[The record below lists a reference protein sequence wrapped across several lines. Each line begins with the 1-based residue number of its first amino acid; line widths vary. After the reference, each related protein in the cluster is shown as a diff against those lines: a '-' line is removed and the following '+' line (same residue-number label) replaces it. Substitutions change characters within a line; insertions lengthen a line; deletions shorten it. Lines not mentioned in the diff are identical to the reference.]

1 MAFPNHFKH
10 LMPDRNE
17 TTQIMIQSSF
27 VRIFFILGIWYL
39 FFVLYSA
46 IFLEKPGFTSIIIW
60 LIGIYVV
67 LELVVLF
74 LNLSLNSNN
83 DNSEIINILMN
94 EKKNVSP
101 RSKKK

>member
-27 VRIFFILGIWYL
+27 VRIFFIAGIWYL

-46 IFLEKPGFTSIIIW
+46 IFLEKPGFTSIIIC

-74 LNLSLNSNN
+74 LKLNLNSNN
-83 DNSEIINILMN
+83 DNSEIINILMS

-101 RSKKK
+101 TSQKE

>member
-1 MAFPNHFKH
+1 MSFPNHFKH

-17 TTQIMIQSSF
+17 TTKIMIQSSF
-27 VRIFFILGIWYL
+27 VRIFFIAGIWYL

-74 LNLSLNSNN
+74 LKLNLNSNN
-83 DNSEIINILMN
+83 DNSEIINILISD
-94 EKKNVSP
+94 KKNVSP
-101 RSKKK
+101 TSEKE